1 AAHQTPAYSAST
13 GYSTQS
19 GPAAHSAPSVAHSA
33 PAAQAAP
40 RDQSAPPTRGPRP
53 DQGGPAQ
60 SVPARVSAPSRPNLG
75 AQAEEAAPRSASA
88 RNGDGDNGQSPERRP
103 LDPRV
108 VQLARHLATT
118 EDADELTGEMVG
130 PLLNI
135 DVAPRTGRR
144 LLGQARELVNRRAQA
159 EESGLDD
166 PELSVIGGR

>member
-1 AAHQTPAYSAST
+1 M
-13 GYSTQS
+13 
-19 GPAAHSAPSVAHSA
+19 
-33 PAAQAAP
+33 
-40 RDQSAPPTRGPRP
+40 
-53 DQGGPAQ
+53 
-60 SVPARVSAPSRPNLG
+60 SAPSRPSFG
-75 AQAEEAAPRSASA
+75 SQAEDASPRTAPA

-144 LLGQARELVNRRAQA
+144 LLGQARELVNRRAKA
-159 EESGLDD
+159 EASGLDD